1 MKNNPGKTAA
11 FIMIVSLIINIFYR
25 GIMNILND
33 YLFIISSV
41 LEIITI
47 VILFKKKHN
56 PTVTVL
62 LFLDILITA
71 ANIYFKFSVTQPFS
85 EIDIFLVEKLIYA
98 LYIIPP
104 ILLFVMS
111 LYNNKF
117 EISSKVPS
125 VIFVVVTI
133 VNYVIM
139 ILADIQAESLDLP
152 IDYVINLQTHVSLI
166 FSVIMVPLKNEYLVK
181 YIYEY

>member
-11 FIMIVSLIINIFYR
+11 FIMLVSLIINILYR
-25 GIMNILND
+25 DIMSIFND
-33 YLFIISSV
+33 YLFIISTV
-41 LEIITI
+41 LEIVTI
-47 VILFKKKHN
+47 IILFKKKHN
-56 PTVTVL
+56 PAVTVL
-62 LFLDILITA
+62 LFLDILITVV
-71 ANIYFKFSVTQPFS
+71 NIYYKYSVTHPFS
-85 EIDIFLVEKLIYA
+85 DTGIFLVEKLTYA

-111 LYNNKF
+111 LYSNKF

-133 VNYVIM
+133 ANYVIM
-139 ILADIQAESLDLP
+139 ILADKQAEALDLS

-166 FSVIMVPLKNEYLVK
+166 LSLIMVPLQNEYLVK